1 MPFICIGPV
10 CIPWTAVVPI
20 LIWLGKPIWVRL
32 PPAYQEAIALRFG
45 VARTYLQAN
54 LWDRLGWTVK
64 KKAEP
69 AESATTGG
77 GADAVT
83 QLLAGRGGVVGLHSD
98 ADWEA
103 ALEATKAGTA
113 LFVDFTA
120 TWCGPCQRIA
130 PDFAKLAA
138 SHPES
143 LFVKVRTLAEPP

>member
-1 MPFICIGPV
+1 M
-10 CIPWTAVVPI
+10 
-20 LIWLGKPIWVRL
+20 
-32 PPAYQEAIALRFG
+32 
-45 VARTYLQAN
+45 
-54 LWDRLGWTVK
+54 WDRLGWTVK

-143 LFVKVRTLAEPP
+143 LFVKVDVDELEDVSQNCGVSVMPTFQVYKYGEHADTLTGANVAKLEALVSKNATPADGAAKKGQ